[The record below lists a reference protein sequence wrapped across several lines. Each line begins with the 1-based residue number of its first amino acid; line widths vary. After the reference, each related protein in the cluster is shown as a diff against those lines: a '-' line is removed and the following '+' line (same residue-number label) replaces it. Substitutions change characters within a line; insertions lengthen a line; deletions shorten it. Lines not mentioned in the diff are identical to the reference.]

1 MATLDASV
9 LICTFNRAQL
19 LGEALDS
26 LAEIG
31 ARSSRRWEVLIVDN
45 NSTDGTRAAVESRQ
59 PTFPVPLRYLFE
71 REQGKSR
78 ALNAGIAA
86 CEGRTIVFGDDD
98 QRFDA
103 DWIDQSCAPLDAN
116 TAVDYTGGPVRPLWD
131 AAPPAWLDLRHSELL
146 GPPGLFDYG
155 ADSFIFESRG
165 RIAPGGNMAV
175 RRSVFD
181 RVGGFAVD
189 LGRTGTSL
197 LGQEQAEFFHRTRAA
212 GITGV
217 YVPSMIVFHHVPPER
232 LTQQYFRRWW
242 YWRGVSR
249 ARFDAIHPHQDSID
263 LTRVPRLLGLPRYMV
278 ARALADAWRWVT
290 SGARGDRVGRL
301 VTELQLAYAAGYW
314 REQRRRIDPVSHD
327 KGLPAESAC

>member
-9 LICTFNRAQL
+9 LICTFNRASL

-26 LAEIG
+26 LAGIRHDG
-31 ARSSRRWEVLIVDN
+31 SRRWEVLIVDN
-45 NSTDGTRAAVESRQ
+45 NSTDDTRATVESRQ

-71 REQGKSR
+71 PEQGKSR

-86 CEGRTIVFGDDD
+86 CEGRVVVFGDDD
-98 QRFDA
+98 QRFDR
-103 DWIDQSCAPLDAN
+103 DWIDQACAPLDADS
-116 TAVDYTGGPVRPLWD
+116 ALDYTGGPVQPLWD
-131 AAPPAWLDLRHSELL
+131 ASPPAWLDLRRSELL

-155 ADSFIFESRG
+155 ADRFVFEDRQ

-197 LGQEQAEFFHRTRAA
+197 LGQEQAEFFQRTRAA
-212 GITGV
+212 GIRGL

-249 ARFDAIHPHQDSID
+249 ARFDAIHPHQESID
-263 LTRVPRLLGLPRYMV
+263 LTRVPRLLGVPRYMV
-278 ARALADAWRWVT
+278 GGALADGWRWITTMV
-290 SGARGDRVGRL
+290 RRDRVRRL
-301 VTELQLAYAAGYW
+301 VAELQLAYAAGYW
-314 REQRRRIDPVSHD
+314 RECHR
-327 KGLPAESAC
+327 LPAQSAC

>member
-9 LICTFNRAQL
+9 LICTFNRAAL

-26 LAEIG
+26 LAAIG
-31 ARSSRRWEVLIVDN
+31 RRSARTWEVLIVDN
-45 NSTDGTRAAVESRQ
+45 NSTDATRETVESRQ
-59 PTFPVPLRYLFE
+59 AAFPVPLRYLFE

-86 CEGRTIVFGDDD
+86 CQGRTIVFGDDD
-98 QRFDA
+98 QRFDRN
-103 DWIDQSCAPLDAN
+103 WIDEACAPLDADPSM
-116 TAVDYTGGPVRPLWD
+116 AYTGGPVQPLWD
-131 AAPPAWLDLRHSELL
+131 APPPEWLDLGEPELL

-155 ADSFIFESRG
+155 AERFVFEARG

-175 RRSVFD
+175 RKSVFD
-181 RVGGFAVD
+181 DIGGFAVD

-212 GITGV
+212 GITGL

-249 ARFDAIHPHQDSID
+249 ARFDAIHPRQDSID
-263 LTRVPRLLGLPRYMV
+263 LTRVPHLLGVPRYMV
-278 ARALADAWRWVT
+278 KRALADGWRWAAT
-290 SGARGDRVGRL
+290 AARRDRVKRL
-301 VTELQLAYAAGYW
+301 VAELQLAYAAGYW
-314 REQRRRIDPVSHD
+314 RERHRRAEPGSPT
-327 KGLPAESAC
+327 GSLPARSAC